1 MIGITVDK
9 DKSFLKELNN
19 IVSYSLGFVEGAKRG
34 KTIFLATFGER
45 VTEITKLFIDS
56 AARQN
61 PESLHHVYEW
71 YQTGSPNARLFD
83 INFTVSNL
91 GLSLKTTFRQS
102 VSVQNGSKMPFY
114 NKAMVME
121 SGAAVTVRPKESAVL
136 VFEQDGQTVFTKNPT
151 EINNP
156 GGVSVAGSFQETFD
170 LFINSYFTQAF
181 LQSSGIRKK
190 FGDMSLYKKN
200 LAAGIKLGS
209 SVGVSAGFKWIVNV
223 GVGV

>member
-1 MIGITVDK
+1 
-9 DKSFLKELNN
+9 
-19 IVSYSLGFVEGAKRG
+19 VEGAKRG